1 MNEKVFAHGNLVNF
15 GESVREMTVN
25 ELLNKLNRKIEESE
39 SLLMG
44 IINLDLQELR
54 IYGHIKQA
62 YFDEK
67 TGRIVFQF
75 ISADHNM
82 KEERLLDDLFL
93 SHEIHFDI
101 QDRVHGLTRY
111 DVLYITF
118 YDEQDETTFFFA
130 DETRVSQ
137 PLDCIVEFWKQGWEL
152 GRDVDIDNL
161 KVCTKTMFKGIVR
174 DNAGRGKRNTK
185 VNH

>member
-1 MNEKVFAHGNLVNF
+1 MNEKVFAHGNVVNF

-25 ELLNKLNRKIEESE
+25 ELLVKLNRKIEENGST
-39 SLLMG
+39 LMG

-54 IYGHIKQA
+54 IYGQIKKA
-62 YFDEK
+62 LFDEK

-75 ISADHNM
+75 NSADYEM
-82 KEERLLDDLFL
+82 EEERLLDDLYL

-101 QDRVHGLTRY
+101 QDRVRGLTRY

-130 DETRVSQ
+130 DESRVSQ
-137 PLDCIVEFWKQGWEL
+137 PLDCVVEFWKQGWEL
-152 GRDVDIDNL
+152 GRDVDIDQL
-161 KVCTKTMFKGIVR
+161 KVCTTTMFKGIVR
-174 DNAGRGKRNTK
+174 DNAGR
-185 VNH
+185 V